1 MIFSTLWVNCKNKFQ
16 TFFKIFTKKIAL
28 SRTYMTYLPRFKRI
42 MPDLLCKVKRRKN
55 LFRQILQF
63 RLHSAIQILQ
73 THYFRIFQPQKFI
86 PPNFPTWRCC
96 EKFTIKKLISAQPA
110 KWTES
115 RSHSKLHY
123 SIIIDCLLSRDFV
136 VYSLKAEVV
145 YMDISSVLG

>member
-28 SRTYMTYLPRFKRI
+28 SRTYMTYLPRFKRT

-86 PPNFPTWRCC
+86 PPNFLTWKCC

-115 RSHSKLHY
+115 RSHSNSITVLSLIVYCLGILLFTALKLKL
-123 SIIIDCLLSRDFV
+123 SIWTFPQF
-136 VYSLKAEVV
+136 
-145 YMDISSVLG
+145 